1 MTFLRAILAGLAVAC
16 AAHGLAATAVAQDFP
31 SRPVRVIVPLSAG
44 SAFDLL
50 ARAMGEAFKAR
61 TGQPFVVE
69 NRPGGNMAI
78 AANACKAA
86 TADGYTIC
94 LLTQNAITLNPMLY
108 AKLSYDP
115 YKELEPVAVVAFQQQ
130 VLAVTSSLGVASFAD
145 LVGHSKAN
153 PNALNYASL
162 GPGSDSHLIL
172 EWLKSAT
179 AGAWTHV
186 PYNGTP
192 PILTAMKSGQVH
204 MTLLT
209 SGSLKPH
216 IDSGDLKGL
225 FTRGSERRN
234 PSLPDVP
241 TYTEAGLPALNATS
255 WAGMFA
261 PTGTPADVVTKL
273 NREIS
278 AIIGDADFRTRY
290 MVQPGLEPPS
300 IPLAGI
306 KEFMAKDRA
315 AWEPLVKNSGV
326 QLQ

>member
-1 MTFLRAILAGLAVAC
+1 MSLLRALLATLALTCAAALPDLAVAQ
-16 AAHGLAATAVAQDFP
+16 AYP

-50 ARAMGEAFKAR
+50 ARAMGEAFKTR
-61 TGQPFVVE
+61 TQQSFIVE

-86 TADGYTIC
+86 PPDGYTIC
-94 LLTQNAITLNPMLY
+94 LLTQNAITLNPLLY
-108 AKLSYDP
+108 ARLSYDP
-115 YKELEPVAVVAFQQQ
+115 EKELEPVAAVALQQQ
-130 VLAVTSSLGVASFAD
+130 VLAVTSSLGIRSFNE
-145 LVGHSKAN
+145 LVRYSKSN
-153 PNALNYASL
+153 PNALNYGSL

-172 EWLKSAT
+172 EWLRTAT
-179 AGAWTHV
+179 GGNWIHV
-186 PYNGTP
+186 PYNGSP
-192 PILTAMKSGQVH
+192 PLLTAMKSGHVH

-216 IDSGDLKGL
+216 IDSGDLVGL

-234 PSLPDVP
+234 PTLPDVP
-241 TYTEAGLPALNATS
+241 TYAEAGLPPLTATS

-261 PTGTPADVVTKL
+261 PTGTPADIILKL
-273 NREIS
+273 NQEIS
-278 AIIGDADFRTRY
+278 AIIGDSDFRARF
-290 MVQPGLEPPS
+290 MVQPGLEPPA
-300 IPLAGI
+300 IPLAGM
-306 KEFMAKDRA
+306 KDFMIKDRA

>member
-1 MTFLRAILAGLAVAC
+1 MCFLRVILACLTLTC
-16 AAHGLAATAVAQDFP
+16 AALLPGGALAQAFP
-31 SRPVRVIVPLSAG
+31 SRPVRLIVPLSAG
-44 SAFDLL
+44 SAFDVL

-61 TGQPFVVE
+61 TQQPFVVE

-78 AANACKAA
+78 AANACK
-86 TADGYTIC
+86 TAPPDGYTIC
-94 LLTQNAITLNPMLY
+94 LLTQNAITLNPLLY

-115 YKELEPVAVVAFQQQ
+115 DKDLEPVAAVALQQQ
-130 VLAVTSSLGVASFAD
+130 VLAVTTSLGIGSFAE
-145 LVGHSKAN
+145 LVKYSKAN
-153 PNALNYASL
+153 PNALNYGSL

-172 EWLKSAT
+172 EWLKTAT
-179 AGAWTHV
+179 GGNWAHV
-186 PYNGTP
+186 PYNGAP

-209 SGSLKPH
+209 SGSMKPH

-234 PSLPDVP
+234 PTLPDVP
-241 TYTEAGLPALNATS
+241 TYAEAGLPPLTATS
-255 WAGMFA
+255 WAGVFA
-261 PTGTPADVVTKL
+261 PIGTPNEVIVTL

-278 AIIGDADFRTRY
+278 AIIGDSDFRARY
-290 MVQPGLEPPS
+290 MVQPGLEPAA
-300 IPLAGI
+300 IPLARM
-306 KEFMAKDRA
+306 KDFMIKDRA